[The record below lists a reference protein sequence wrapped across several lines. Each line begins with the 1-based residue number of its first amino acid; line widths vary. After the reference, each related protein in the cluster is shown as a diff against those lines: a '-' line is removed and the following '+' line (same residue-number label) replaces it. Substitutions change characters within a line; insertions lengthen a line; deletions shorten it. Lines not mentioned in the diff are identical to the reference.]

1 MAGRE
6 KQAEIR
12 TVMDLLDEIE
22 SETLYLALVTVDRRT
37 LQIVLLKVQGY
48 STKEM
53 REAWNLYRKNLL
65 LPAQGG
71 LWKQD

>member
-1 MAGRE
+1 
-6 KQAEIR
+6 
-12 TVMDLLDEIE
+12 MDLLDEIE
-22 SETLYLALVTVDRRT
+22 SETLYFALVTVDRRT

-65 LPAQGG
+65 LPAQGAFG
-71 LWKQD
+71 NKIKEQ